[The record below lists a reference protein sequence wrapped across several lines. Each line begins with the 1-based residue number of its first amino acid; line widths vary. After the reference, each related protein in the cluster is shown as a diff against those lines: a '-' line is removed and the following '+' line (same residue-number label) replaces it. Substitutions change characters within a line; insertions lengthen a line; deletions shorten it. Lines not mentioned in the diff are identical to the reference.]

1 MKAMPHLEDDPVS
14 QTRLNMVEGQLKPG
28 GVRDYELTKIIG
40 TLSREVFVA
49 SDVRA
54 VAYAD
59 RELPAQA
66 GDSRRQLLSPLA
78 FARLAELADL
88 NADDVVLD
96 IAGGTGY
103 SAAVIAGLVN
113 TVIALE
119 DDEAFCEKAG
129 SVWQEIGIDNAV
141 AVQGPLA
148 EGQSKQAPF
157 NVIFINGCAAVVPH
171 DLLGQLT
178 DAGRLV
184 CVQEVDGAQKAIIYT
199 RIGDSFARRIAF
211 DICAP
216 ELDSFKPAPKFE
228 F

>member
-28 GVRDYELTKIIG
+28 GVRNYALTKMIG
-40 TLSREVFVA
+40 TVSREAFVA

-59 RELPAQA
+59 RELPSQA
-66 GDSRRQLLSPLA
+66 GDARRVLLSPLA
-78 FARLAELADL
+78 FARLAELAEL
-88 NADDVVLD
+88 RADDVVLD
-96 IAGGTGY
+96 IAGGSGY

-129 SVWQEIGIDNAV
+129 TIWQEIGVDNAV
-141 AVQGPLA
+141 AVQGPLV

-157 NVIFINGCAAVVPH
+157 NVIFINGCVADVSR
-171 DLLGQLT
+171 DLLGQLV

-184 CVQEVDGAQKAIIYT
+184 CVQKVDGAQKAIIYT

-216 ELDSFKPAPKFE
+216 KLESFEPAPKFE

>member
-28 GVRDYELTKIIG
+28 GVRDYALTKMIG
-40 TLSREVFVA
+40 TISREAFVG

-59 RELPAQA
+59 RELPSQA
-66 GDSRRQLLSPLA
+66 GDARRVLLSPLA
-78 FARLAELADL
+78 FARLAELAEL
-88 NADDVVLD
+88 RADDVVLD
-96 IAGGTGY
+96 IAGGSGY

-129 SVWQEIGIDNAV
+129 TIWQEIGVDNAV
-141 AVQGPLA
+141 AVQGRLA
-148 EGQSKQAPF
+148 EGQAKQAPF
-157 NVIFINGCAAVVPH
+157 NVIFINGCVVDVPR
-171 DLLGQLT
+171 DLLGQLV

-199 RIGDSFARRIAF
+199 RIDDSFARRIAF
-211 DICAP
+211 DVCAP
-216 ELDSFKPAPKFE
+216 ELESFKPAPKFK